1 MKNIDLNYLCTVIG
15 NLSGIPIRIYE
26 NDKQVF
32 YHSLV
37 QLPKDPLTPYF
48 SDIFAVEAH
57 IGYYITPYF
66 HYYGVVN
73 CQPYKLVIG
82 PSRHSSINDREL
94 KELAFKCDV
103 APDDVEEFLT
113 AMNSIVQ
120 MPLSSIVQI
129 LCTMNYVINDEKL
142 SLEDVQ
148 IYDSEQQDLKELIE
162 SERVNHK
169 FYSFDTDD
177 IQKQQ
182 AVHNTLALEQTLVNI
197 VRKGDVAALREWI
210 DNAPAVRGGILSA
223 DGLRQMKNTFIVTAT
238 LISRAAIRGGMDI
251 NDALSLSDAYIQKCE
266 LLNSIDRIINLQ
278 YHMVLDYTEQVEKLR
293 KGTSPSKLVIDVSNY
308 VQHHLSEPIDVEAL
322 ARSMFLSR
330 TYLAAKF
337 KKESGTTLTD
347 FILKEKVEE
356 AKRLLRYTDKH
367 ATAIAVYLG
376 FSSQSH
382 FANVFKKYTG
392 KTPSEYRKLHSK

>member
-148 IYDSEQQDLKELIE
+148 IYDNEQQDLKELIE

-210 DNAPAVRGGILSA
+210 DNAPAVRGGVLSA

-266 LLNSIDRIINLQ
+266 LLNSVDRIINLQ

-308 VQHHLSEPIDVEAL
+308 VQHHLSEPIDVAAL

-356 AKRLLRYTDKH
+356 AKRLLRYTDKQ
-367 ATAIAVYLG
+367 ATAIAAYLG

-392 KTPSEYRKLHSK
+392 KTPSEYRKLHTK

>member
-15 NLSGIPIRIYE
+15 NLAGIPIRTYKKDE
-26 NDKQVF
+26 QVV

-37 QLPKDPLTPYF
+37 ELPKDPLTPYL
-48 SDIFAVEAH
+48 SDIFSIKAH
-57 IGYYITPYF
+57 IGYFITPYF
-66 HYYGVVN
+66 NYYGVVN
-73 CQPYKLVIG
+73 CPPYKI
-82 PSRHSSINDREL
+82 
-94 KELAFKCDV
+94 
-103 APDDVEEFLT
+103 
-113 AMNSIVQ
+113 AMKSIVQ

-129 LCTMNYVINDEKL
+129 LCTMNYVLNDEKL
-142 SLEDVQ
+142 SLEDIQ
-148 IYDSEQQDLKELIE
+148 IYDSEQQDLTEIIE
-162 SERVNHK
+162 SERTNQK
-169 FYSFDTDD
+169 FYSSDTED

-182 AVHNTLALEQTLVNI
+182 AVHNTLALEQTIVNI
-197 VRKGDVAALREWI
+197 VRKGDTAALREWVK
-210 DNAPAVRGGILSA
+210 NAPAVRGGILAA

-238 LISRAAIRGGMDI
+238 LISRAAIRGGINI

-266 LLNSIDRIINLQ
+266 LLNSVDRITNLQ
-278 YHMVLDYTEQVEKLR
+278 YHMILDYTEQVEKLK
-293 KGTSPSKLVIDVSNY
+293 KGKSPSKLVICVSDY
-308 VQHHLSEPIDVEAL
+308 VQHHLSEPVDVEAL
-322 ARSMFLSR
+322 AKSMFLSR
-330 TYLAAKF
+330 TYLANKF

-392 KTPSEYRKLHSK
+392 KTPSEYRKLHTK